1 MVSTSRQLD
10 TSYEINCK
18 SRFRYYLRIF
28 FNLMDSTAVNVHAI
42 YEKKVNAKMSL
53 LNFKITFAE
62 SLINRLPSR
71 KRKVIAEEL

>member
-1 MVSTSRQLD
+1 
-10 TSYEINCK
+10 
-18 SRFRYYLRIF
+18 
-28 FNLMDSTAVNVHAI
+28 MDSTAVNVHAI

-62 SLINRLPSR
+62 SLINRLSSR